1 MGGTKILCDTVDSSY
16 SLSGRSH
23 ITGYRRIFGSNM
35 CIFGSNM
42 YIFGS
47 NMGLIYAYL
56 GLICTYLG
64 LIWV

>member
-35 CIFGSNM
+35 
-42 YIFGS
+42 YILGS
-47 NMGLIYAYL
+47 NMGLICAYL

-64 LIWV
+64 QIWVLYMHIWV